1 MIFLFTGDDLSL
13 IYKQAEHILK
23 THGLSEYRKSQQPS
37 SAYISCLTRGLI
49 VPITATF
56 LETSQE
62 NLKLDLKLIPRLA
75 KSQNLLFIVSQSWDN
90 RTKLGQALRPY
101 LVTHAD
107 LPSNWNKK
115 DIDRGIDFYARQLG
129 MNLTFEVREYLRL
142 ALNNNFALLNSGLA
156 TIALISTNPNL
167 ELVSQIIPS
176 EYATAIDLKE
186 MILQRKRSE
195 ISAYVDK
202 LSSHV
207 PDKVILASL
216 KTQFNLLLQTAI
228 ALRAL
233 AKPIALKQ
241 NLSDRDVAT
250 FAGISNVKRLYF
262 IRKELEQISI
272 EQLIWLNSL
281 IEHTQKQ
288 LFYRGYNLS
297 AKLILMCY
305 W

>member
-1 MIFLFTGDDLSL
+1 MIFLFTGDDRSL

-23 THGLSEYRKSQQPS
+23 THGLSEYRKSQQPR
-37 SAYISCLTRGLI
+37 SACISCLTRSLI
-49 VPITATF
+49 APLTATF

-62 NLKLDLKLIPRLA
+62 ELKLDLKLIPRLV
-75 KSQNLLFIVSQSWDN
+75 KSQNLLFIVSQSWDS
-90 RTKLGQALRPY
+90 RTKLGQALKPY

-107 LPSNWNKK
+107 LPSSWNKK
-115 DIDRGIDFYARQLG
+115 DIDRGIDFYAQQLG

-207 PDKVILASL
+207 SDRVILASL

-228 ALRAL
+228 AVG
-233 AKPIALKQ
+233 Q
-241 NLSDRDVAT
+241 NLSDRDIAA

-288 LFYRGYNLS
+288 LSYCNYNLS

>member
-1 MIFLFTGDDLSL
+1 MIFLFTGDDRSL

-23 THGLSEYRKSQQPS
+23 THGLSEYRKSQQPQL
-37 SAYISCLTRGLI
+37 AYINCLTRSLI
-49 VPITATF
+49 APKTATL

-62 NLKLDLKLIPRLA
+62 ELKLDLKLIPRLV

-90 RTKLGQALRPY
+90 RTKLGQALKPY

-156 TIALISTNPNL
+156 TIALVSNNPTL
-167 ELVSQIIPS
+167 ELVSQVIPS

-186 MILQRKRSE
+186 MILQKKRGE

-207 PDKVILASL
+207 SDRVILASL

-228 ALRAL
+228 AVG
-233 AKPIALKQ
+233 Q
-241 NLSDRDVAT
+241 NLSDRDIAM

-262 IRKELEQISI
+262 IRKELKQISI

-288 LFYRGYNLS
+288 LSYCNYNLS

>member
-1 MIFLFTGDDLSL
+1 MIYLFTGNDQTL
-13 IYKQAEHILK
+13 IYEQVKYILK
-23 THGLSEYRKSQQPS
+23 IHGLEKYRKSQQPQQ
-37 SAYISCLTRGLI
+37 AYIDCLTRSLI
-49 VPITATF
+49 DPVTAT
-56 LETSQE
+56 LVETSQKD
-62 NLKLDLKLIPRLA
+62 LRLDLNLIPRLV
-75 KSQNLLFIVSQSWDN
+75 KSQNLLFIISDLWDN
-90 RTKLGQALRPY
+90 RTKLGQALKAY
-101 LVTHAD
+101 LVTHAG

-115 DIDRGIDFYARQLG
+115 DINRGIDFYARQLG
-129 MNLTFEVREYLRL
+129 LNLTFEVREYLRL

-156 TIALISTNPNL
+156 TIALVSTSPTL

-202 LSSHV
+202 LSNHV
-207 PDKVILASL
+207 SDRVILASL

-228 ALRAL
+228 ALR
-233 AKPIALKQ
+233 Q

-250 FAGISNVKRLYF
+250 FAGINNVKRLYF

-288 LFYRGYNLS
+288 LSYCGYNLS

>member
-23 THGLSEYRKSQQPS
+23 AHGLSKYRKSQQPS
-37 SAYISCLTRGLI
+37 SAYISCLTRSLI
-49 VPITATF
+49 APITATF

-62 NLKLDLKLIPRLA
+62 DLKLDLKLIPRLA
-75 KSQNLLFIVSQSWDN
+75 KSQNLLFIVSQSWNN
-90 RTKLGQALRPY
+90 RTKIGQALKPY

-107 LPSNWNKK
+107 LPSSWNKK

-156 TIALISTNPNL
+156 TIAVVSTNPNL

-228 ALRAL
+228 AL
-233 AKPIALKQ
+233 KQ

-288 LFYRGYNLS
+288 LSYRGYNLS

>member
-1 MIFLFTGDDLSL
+1 MIFLFTGDDRSL

-23 THGLSEYRKSQQPS
+23 THGLSEYRKSQQPQL
-37 SAYISCLTRGLI
+37 AYINCLTRSLI
-49 VPITATF
+49 APKTATL

-62 NLKLDLKLIPRLA
+62 ELKLDLKLIPRLV

-90 RTKLGQALRPY
+90 RTKLGQALKPY

-156 TIALISTNPNL
+156 TIALVSNNPTL
-167 ELVSQIIPS
+167 ELVSQVISS

-186 MILQRKRSE
+186 MILQKKRGE

-207 PDKVILASL
+207 SDRVILASL

-228 ALRAL
+228 AVG
-233 AKPIALKQ
+233 Q
-241 NLSDRDVAT
+241 NLSDRDIAA

-288 LFYRGYNLS
+288 LSYCNYNLS

>member
-23 THGLSEYRKSQQPS
+23 AHGLSKYRKSQQPS
-37 SAYISCLTRGLI
+37 SAYISC
-49 VPITATF
+49 
-56 LETSQE
+56 
-62 NLKLDLKLIPRLA
+62 LIPRLA
-75 KSQNLLFIVSQSWDN
+75 KSQNLLFIVSQSWNN
-90 RTKLGQALRPY
+90 RTKIGQALKPY

-107 LPSNWNKK
+107 LPSSGHKK

-228 ALRAL
+228 AL
-233 AKPIALKQ
+233 KQ

-288 LFYRGYNLS
+288 LSYRGYNLS

>member
-1 MIFLFTGDDLSL
+1 MIFLFTGDDRSL

-23 THGLSEYRKSQQPS
+23 THGLSEYRKSQQPQL
-37 SAYISCLTRGLI
+37 AYINCLTRSLI
-49 VPITATF
+49 APLTATF

-62 NLKLDLKLIPRLA
+62 ELKLDLKLIPRLV

-90 RTKLGQALRPY
+90 RTKLGQALKPY

-156 TIALISTNPNL
+156 TIALVSTNPTL
-167 ELVSQIIPS
+167 ELVSQVIPS

-186 MILQRKRSE
+186 MILQKKRGE

-207 PDKVILASL
+207 SDRVILASL

-228 ALRAL
+228 AVG
-233 AKPIALKQ
+233 Q
-241 NLSDRDVAT
+241 NLSDRDIAM

-262 IRKELEQISI
+262 IRKELKQISI

-288 LFYRGYNLS
+288 LSYCNYNLS

>member
-23 THGLSEYRKSQQPS
+23 AHGLSKYRKSQQPS
-37 SAYISCLTRGLI
+37 SAYISCLTRSLI
-49 VPITATF
+49 APITATF

-62 NLKLDLKLIPRLA
+62 DLKLDLKLIPRLA
-75 KSQNLLFIVSQSWDN
+75 KSQNLLFIVSQSWNN
-90 RTKLGQALRPY
+90 RTKIGQALKPY

-156 TIALISTNPNL
+156 TIAVVSTNPNL

-228 ALRAL
+228 AL
-233 AKPIALKQ
+233 KQ

-288 LFYRGYNLS
+288 LSYRGYNLS

>member
-37 SAYISCLTRGLI
+37 SAYISCLTRSLI
-49 VPITATF
+49 APITATF

-62 NLKLDLKLIPRLA
+62 DLKLDLKLIPRLA

-90 RTKLGQALRPY
+90 RTKIGQALKPY

-228 ALRAL
+228 AL
-233 AKPIALKQ
+233 KQ

-288 LFYRGYNLS
+288 LSYRGYNLS